1 MVKLVLL
8 GPPGAGKGTQAKFI
22 QGQFGIPQISTG
34 DILRKAVSDRTILGN
49 KASVYIQAGKLVP
62 DDLMLGIVTERLSAD
77 DCTKGYILDGFPR
90 TVPQAEGFETCLKGL
105 ASQLDRVLYLSVPE
119 DALIQRLTGRRTCRR
134 CGTLYH
140 QVFDPPQRPGI
151 CDDCGGELYQREDDR
166 EDIITARIETYKAQ
180 TAPLIEF
187 YRDRGLLTEI
197 NGVGRAE
204 IIKNYV
210 FESLGSAAA

>member
-1 MVKLVLL
+1 MRLVLI

-34 DILRKAVSDRTILGN
+34 DILRKAVSDHTVLGD

-62 DDLMLGIVTERLSAD
+62 DDLMLDMVTEHLSAD

-90 TVPQAEGFETCLKGL
+90 TVPQAEGLETWLKGL
-105 ASQLDRVLYLSVPE
+105 GSQLDRVLYLSVPE
-119 DALIQRLTGRRTCRR
+119 AALIQRLAGRRTCRG

-140 QVFDPPQRPGI
+140 LVLDPPRQPGI
-151 CDDCGGELYQREDDR
+151 CDDCRGELYQREDDR
-166 EDIITARIETYKAQ
+166 ENIITARLKTYKAQ

-187 YRDRGLLTEI
+187 YRERGLLTEI

-204 IIKNYV
+204 NVKDHV
-210 FESLGSAAA
+210 FESLV

>member
-1 MVKLVLL
+1 VQLVLL

-22 QGQFGIPQISTG
+22 QEQFGIPQISTG
-34 DILRKAVSDRTILGN
+34 EILRKAVSDHTVLGN

-90 TVPQAEGFETCLKGL
+90 TVPQAEGFEACLKGL
-105 ASQLDRVLYLSVPE
+105 GSQLDRVLYFSVPE
-119 DALIQRLTGRRTCRR
+119 DALIQRLTGRRTCRG
-134 CGTLYH
+134 CPTVYH
-140 QVFDPPQRPGI
+140 LVFDPPKRPGI
-151 CDDCGGELYQREDDR
+151 CDNCRGELYQREDDQ
-166 EDIITARIETYKAQ
+166 EDIITARIETYKVQ

-187 YRDRGLLTEI
+187 YRDRGILTEI
-197 NGVGRAE
+197 DGVGRAE
-204 IIKNYV
+204 NIKDHV

>member
-1 MVKLVLL
+1 MVQLVLL

-22 QGQFGIPQISTG
+22 QEQFGIPQISTG
-34 DILRKAVSDRTILGN
+34 EILRKAVSDRTVLGN
-49 KASVYIQAGKLVP
+49 KARVYIQAGKLVP

-90 TVPQAEGFETCLKGL
+90 TVPQAEEFETCLKGL
-105 ASQLDRVLYLSVPE
+105 SSQLDRVLYLSVPE
-119 DALIQRLTGRRTCRR
+119 DVLIRRLAGRRTCRG

-140 QVFDPPQRPGI
+140 LVANPPQVPGI
-151 CDDCGGELYQREDDR
+151 CNDCHGELYRREDDR

-187 YRDRGLLTEI
+187 YRERDLLTEI
-197 NGVGRAE
+197 DGAGRAE
-204 IIKNYV
+204 NIKDHV
-210 FESLGSAAA
+210 FESLRSAAA

>member
-1 MVKLVLL
+1 MKLVLL

-22 QGQFGIPQISTG
+22 QEQFGIPQISTG
-34 DILRKAVSDRTILGN
+34 EILRKAMSDHTVLGN

-105 ASQLDRVLYLSVPE
+105 GSQLDRVLYLSVPE
-119 DALIQRLTGRRTCRR
+119 DVLIQRLGGRRTCRG

-140 QVFDPPQRPGI
+140 LVFNPPQLPGI
-151 CDDCGGELYQREDDR
+151 CDDCRGELYQREDDR
-166 EDIITARIETYKAQ
+166 EDIIVARIETYKAQ
-180 TAPLIEF
+180 TAPLIQF
-187 YRDRGLLTEI
+187 YRERGLLIEI
-197 NGVGRAE
+197 DGVGRAE
-204 IIKNYV
+204 NIKDHV

>member
-1 MVKLVLL
+1 VKLVLL

-34 DILRKAVSDRTILGN
+34 EILRKAVSDRTVLGN
-49 KASVYIQAGKLVP
+49 KASVFIQAGKLVP

-105 ASQLDRVLYLSVPE
+105 GSQLDRVLYLSVPE
-119 DALIQRLTGRRTCRR
+119 DVLIQRLGGRRTCRG

-140 QVFDPPQRPGI
+140 LVFNPPQLPGI
-151 CDDCGGELYQREDDR
+151 CDDCRGELYQREDDR
-166 EDIITARIETYKAQ
+166 EDIIVARIETYKAQ
-180 TAPLIEF
+180 TAPLIQF
-187 YRDRGLLTEI
+187 YRERGLLIEI
-197 NGVGRAE
+197 DGVGRAE
-204 IIKNYV
+204 NIKDHV
-210 FESLGSAAA
+210 FESLGSVAA

>member
-1 MVKLVLL
+1 MKLVLL

-34 DILRKAVSDRTILGN
+34 DILRKAVSDRTVLGN

-77 DCTKGYILDGFPR
+77 DCTRGYILDGFPR

-105 ASQLDRVLYLSVPE
+105 ASQLDRVIYLSVPE
-119 DALIQRLTGRRTCRR
+119 DALIQRLAGRRTCRG

-140 QVFDPPQRPGI
+140 LVFDPSQRPGI
-151 CDDCGGELYQREDDR
+151 CDDCRGELYQREDDR

-197 NGVGRAE
+197 DGVGRAE
-204 IIKNYV
+204 IIKDHV

>member
-1 MVKLVLL
+1 VKLVLL

-119 DALIQRLTGRRTCRR
+119 DALIQRLSGRRTCRG

-140 QVFDPPQRPGI
+140 LVFDPPQRPGI

-204 IIKNYV
+204 IIKDYV